1 MSNYYE
7 LLNVDARATTYD
19 IKKAFRQRAKEL
31 HPDVNP
37 TGGPELRQQFAEL
50 AEAYEVRRKAQHV
63 DSRSAMTLLRIIL
76 RAMLRSCKVGPTC
89 IDMQIWRQPHSPACM
104 NASLSAR
111 TLQVLRDT
119 SRRAQYDAARNASSF
134 SGSSAWGFPGGVY
147 QPGVSEDAFEAAF
160 RRWWEKAGAE

>member
-31 HPDVNP
+31 HPDANP

-63 DSRSAMTLLRIIL
+63 NSRSAMTVLRIIL
-76 RAMLRSCKVGPTC
+76 RAMLRSCKVGHNMHGHA
-89 IDMQIWRQPHSPACM
+89 DLAS
-104 NASLSAR
+104 ASLPR
-111 TLQVLRDT
+111 VHECKLVCTN
-119 SRRAQYDAARNASSF
+119 AA
-134 SGSSAWGFPGGVY
+134 GV
-147 QPGVSEDAFEAAF
+147 
-160 RRWWEKAGAE
+160 AGHQQEGAV